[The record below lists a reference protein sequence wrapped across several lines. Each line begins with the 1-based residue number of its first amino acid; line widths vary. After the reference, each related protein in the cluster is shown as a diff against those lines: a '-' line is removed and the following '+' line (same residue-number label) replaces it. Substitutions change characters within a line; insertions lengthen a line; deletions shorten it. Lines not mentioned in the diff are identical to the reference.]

1 MEALERGA
9 RMIIWLITGAL
20 MLWSVMDLS
29 LDVVVPLH
37 DEKPIEVLP
46 CVVDSIPLLVGIVLL
61 IKTKSIARWICDKL
75 E

>member
-9 RMIIWLITGAL
+9 RMIVWLTAGAL
-20 MLWSVMDLS
+20 ILWTVMDLS
-29 LDVVVPLH
+29 LYIVVQLH
-37 DEKPIEVLP
+37 DEKAIEILP
-46 CVVDSIPLLVGIVLL
+46 CVINSIPLLIGVVLL